1 MSKKVL
7 NESEIKKFMK
17 YANIGGLSKGFISRL
32 NEGGMSYGRDDDMME
47 QPEDE
52 EMDMGAEEAPDDMG
66 AEEPEMDMGAEEPM
80 GDEEGGDIEAEVV
93 VPEEDVDALKVAR
106 DVLDKI
112 LGAAGEGGEEDLEM
126 GGEEEEMPEE
136 EPLEGGEE
144 ELEMGDEEE
153 EEVMQE
159 LEAAGI
165 QLQEIDHSLVKEVT
179 RRVAHRILEGAK
191 KTRKTRKARR

>member
-7 NESEIKKFMK
+7 NESEIRKFMK
-17 YANIGGLSKGFISRL
+17 YANIGSLSKGFISRL
-32 NEGGMSYGRDDDMME
+32 HEDGAYGRDDDMME
-47 QPEDE
+47 QPEEE
-52 EMDMGAEEAPDDMG
+52 EMDMGG
-66 AEEPEMDMGAEEPM
+66 EEPEMDMGDEEPM

-112 LGAAGEGGEEDLEM
+112 LGAAGEGEEEMPEEEPLE
-126 GGEEEEMPEE
+126 GEEEMPEE

-144 ELEMGDEEE
+144 PMGGEEE

-165 QLQEIDHSLVKEVT
+165 ELQEIDSSLVKEVT
-179 RRVAHRILEGAK
+179 RRVARRILSGAK
-191 KTRKTRKARR
+191 KTRRVRK